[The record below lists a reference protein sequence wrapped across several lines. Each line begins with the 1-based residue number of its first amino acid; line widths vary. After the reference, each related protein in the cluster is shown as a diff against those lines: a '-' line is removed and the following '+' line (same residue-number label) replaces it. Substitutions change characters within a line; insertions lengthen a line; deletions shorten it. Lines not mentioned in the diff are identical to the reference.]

1 VLDERALLEALNST
15 PVVDGRPSDR
25 WDADEELRAWTL
37 AHGGPGGDAQ
47 LAALREARTALQA
60 VVAGEADPATL
71 AGFLSGVRQV
81 PEVGAHGI
89 AWRLDTEPE
98 RRLAVE
104 LILAWSAVE
113 QRLPGRLRPCANPEC
128 RLFLL
133 DRSRA
138 NTARWCSMKSCG
150 NRLKVRRHHQRRRD
164 EPPSSAE
171 AAGSDDSR
179 CSW

>member
-1 VLDERALLEALNST
+1 VLDEQALVEALNST
-15 PVVDGRPSDR
+15 PVVDGRPTDR
-25 WDADEELRAWTL
+25 WEDDEELRAWAA
-37 AHGGPGGDAQ
+37 AHGGSGGDAQ
-47 LAALREARTALQA
+47 LGPLREARSALQT
-60 VVAGEADPATL
+60 VVAGEAGPATL
-71 AGFLSGVRQV
+71 AGLLSGVRQV
-81 PEVGAHGI
+81 PQVDAQGI
-89 AWRLDTEPE
+89 TWRLDTEPG

-104 LILAWSAVE
+104 LLLTWSAVE

-164 EPPSSAE
+164 EPSPSA
-171 AAGSDDSR
+171 
-179 CSW
+179 